1 MTDELLT
8 SNTLLGRGDRVL
20 AAVSGGVD
28 SMVLLSLL
36 VASADRVGLEKLS
49 VAHCNFSL
57 RGAESDRE
65 TELVKETCRNHGID
79 CFTITFDTKG
89 ECALTGESTQIAAR
103 RLRYRFF
110 EDLCDEHGF
119 SKIAIAHHA
128 NDSIE
133 TFFVNLTRG
142 TGLRGLTGIGRSRGM
157 IVRPLLGVSRDEI
170 EKYALENNVAYLND
184 SSNASL
190 DYLRN
195 RLRHD
200 IIPRINSST
209 PHFSTTMGRN
219 LEHLTSAQRFIDQRI
234 DDIKREVMDD
244 HVLDL
249 DRLRADASFAFILF
263 EILHPYGFSPSVVE
277 DIRHSSLSGKE
288 FFAEHHTA
296 WLDRG
301 RLIIRPREQMEFLER
316 EIDRHDPCV
325 EWLTVDEI
333 FSLET
338 PSNVALLSAD
348 ALQFPLTLRKW
359 RAGDW
364 FIPLGLKG
372 QKKVSDCL
380 IDGKVPLPDKEQQGV
395 LVSGADTIV
404 WLVGR
409 RIDDRFRVCEQ
420 SKSVVRITL

>member
-8 SNTLLGRGDRVL
+8 SGALTQRGDRVL

-36 VASADRVGLEKLS
+36 VAGAEKIGLEKLA

-57 RGAESDRE
+57 RAEESDRE
-65 TELVKETCRNHGID
+65 TKLVEKTCQNYGIE
-79 CFTITFDTKG
+79 CFIIKFDTKG
-89 ECALTGESTQIAAR
+89 ECAVTGESTQMAAR

-110 EDLCDEHGF
+110 EDLCAEHDF
-119 SKIAIAHHA
+119 NKIAIAHHA
-128 NDSIE
+128 DDSIE

-157 IVRPLLGVSRDEI
+157 IIRPLLGASRDEI
-170 EKYALENNVAYLND
+170 EKYALEHGVAYMND

-209 PHFSTTMGRN
+209 PHFSTTMGHN

-234 DDIKREVMDD
+234 EDIKKEVMDGE
-244 HVLDL
+244 VLDL

-263 EILHPYGFSPSVVE
+263 EILHPYGFSSAVIN
-277 DIRHSSLSGKE
+277 DICSSNLSGKE

-301 RLIIRPREQMEFLER
+301 RLIIRSREQMEFSQR
-316 EIDRHDPCV
+316 TIQSDDPGV

-372 QKKVSDCL
+372 QKKVSDFL
-380 IDGKVPLPDKEQQGV
+380 IDNKVPLPDKEQQGV
-395 LVSGADTIV
+395 LVSGNDTII

-420 SKSVVRITL
+420 SKAVVRITL